1 MSDIRFCKPVAVF
14 VLGFFAYQ
22 SAMCTISVEHISTPA
37 PLRLTLFLSNLIFHN
52 IISPSSHPSGG
63 FTFYELMQRGVPL
76 HLINQYMNETK
87 ILEQEK

>member
-1 MSDIRFCKPVAVF
+1 MSEIKTENYSCSF
-14 VLGFFAYQ
+14 
-22 SAMCTISVEHISTPA
+22 SVDPSWH
-37 PLRLTLFLSNLIFHN
+37 TLILHN
-52 IISPSSHPSGG
+52 IIRVSSHPPGG